1 MLTLVGA
8 GAGRARGATGSEEA
22 ASRRLGV
29 SVSATGGAVLLDH
42 VHSVGMHRGDHSN
55 VAVSA
60 TGAHPEISRLGV
72 AGLGDALGVTAA
84 HHVGVVVPDRSN
96 AVLLVHVSLSEL
108 DALVGEAGGDG
119 TTTGTASA
127 LILAVTL
134 GRNAVVGGHG
144 SATGRGSGA
153 RRQVVS
159 AHLHIVAVENG
170 GKVSNA
176 GHAKSKLIVRDG
188 GTGQNRE
195 NRSGKNEL
203 HCTMNDENNVTKWVL
218 SERRGSFA
226 KEVHTPSP
234 N

>member
-29 SVSATGGAVLLDH
+29 SVSAAGRAVLLDD
-42 VHSVGMHRGDHSN
+42 VHGVGVHRGDHRN
-55 VAVSA
+55 VAVGA
-60 TGAHPEISRLGV
+60 TGAHPEISRLRV

-108 DALVGEAGGDG
+108 DALVSEAGGDG
-119 TTTGTASA
+119 STAGTASA

-134 GRNAVVGGHG
+134 GRNTVVGGHG
-144 SATGRGSGA
+144 STARRSTGA

-159 AHLHIVAVENG
+159 AHLHVVAVENG
-170 GKVSNA
+170 GRISYA
-176 GHAKSKLIVRDG
+176 GHGEDKLIIRHDRA
-188 GTGQNRE
+188 GQNGEDRG
-195 NRSGKNEL
+195 RKNKL
-203 HCTMNDENNVTKWVL
+203 HCTINGENNVVK
-218 SERRGSFA
+218 
-226 KEVHTPSP
+226 
-234 N
+234 

>member
-8 GAGRARGATGSEEA
+8 GAGRARGAAGSKEA
-22 ASRRLGV
+22 TSRRLGV
-29 SVSATGGAVLLDH
+29 SVSAAGGAVLLDH
-42 VHSVGMHRGDHSN
+42 VHSVGMHRGDDSN
-55 VAVSA
+55 VAVGAAS
-60 TGAHPEISRLGV
+60 AHPEISRLGV

-84 HHVGVVVPDRSN
+84 HHIGVVVPDRGD

-119 TTTGTASA
+119 TTTGTSGA

-134 GRNAVVGGHG
+134 GRNAVVGGHC
-144 SATGRGSGA
+144 SATGRGTGA

-159 AHLHIVAVENG
+159 AHLHVVAVENG

-176 GHAKSKLIVRDG
+176 GQAKSKLIIRDG

-195 NRSGKNEL
+195 NRCGKNEL
-203 HCTMNDENNVTKWVL
+203 HCMINDENNVTKWSVEAVL
-218 SERRGSFA
+218 
-226 KEVHTPSP
+226 
-234 N
+234 